1 MRSKR
6 LRLPLTLAVFALFLS
21 VSALFRTVIPPLS
34 LYRLQLVGGE
44 LRLHTAGRRHYAVLR
59 EIDTGGLPAADRA
72 RLSKGIVL
80 SSEEALDR
88 FLENYG
94 S

>member
-1 MRSKR
+1 MRSKC
-6 LRLPLTLAVFALFLS
+6 LCIPLTLAVFALFFSL
-21 VSALFRTVIPPLS
+21 SALFRTVTPLS

-44 LRLHTAGRRHYAVLR
+44 LRLHNAGRRDYAVLR

>member
-1 MRSKR
+1 MCSKR
-6 LRLPLTLAVFALFLS
+6 LCIPLTLAVFALFFSL
-21 VSALFRTVIPPLS
+21 SALFRTVTPLS

-44 LRLHTAGRRHYAVLR
+44 LRLHTAGRRDYAVLR

>member
-21 VSALFRTVIPPLS
+21 VSALFRTVTPLS

-44 LRLHTAGRRHYAVLR
+44 LRLHTAGRRDYAVLR

>member
-1 MRSKR
+1 MRSKC
-6 LRLPLTLAVFALFLS
+6 LCIPLTLAVFALFFSL
-21 VSALFRTVIPPLS
+21 SALFRTVTPLS

-44 LRLHTAGRRHYAVLR
+44 LRLHTAGRRDYAVLR

>member
-1 MRSKR
+1 MRSKC
-6 LRLPLTLAVFALFLS
+6 LCIPLTLAVFALFFSL
-21 VSALFRTVIPPLS
+21 SALFRTVTPHS

-44 LRLHTAGRRHYAVLR
+44 LRLHTAGRRDYAVLR

>member
-1 MRSKR
+1 MRSKC
-6 LRLPLTLAVFALFLS
+6 LCIPLTLAVFALFFSL
-21 VSALFRTVIPPLS
+21 SALFRTVTPLS

-44 LRLHTAGRRHYAVLR
+44 LRLHTAGRRDYAVLR

-88 FLENYG
+88 SLENYG

>member
-1 MRSKR
+1 MRSKC
-6 LRLPLTLAVFALFLS
+6 LCIPLTLAVFALFFSL
-21 VSALFRTVIPPLS
+21 SALFRTVTPLS

-44 LRLHTAGRRHYAVLR
+44 LRMHTAGRRDYAVLR

>member
-1 MRSKR
+1 MRSKC
-6 LRLPLTLAVFALFLS
+6 LYIPLTLAVFALFFSL
-21 VSALFRTVIPPLS
+21 SALFRTVTPLS

-44 LRLHTAGRRHYAVLR
+44 LRLHTAGRRDYAVLR

>member
-6 LRLPLTLAVFALFLS
+6 LCIPLTLAVFALFFSL
-21 VSALFRTVIPPLS
+21 SALFRTVTPLS

-44 LRLHTAGRRHYAVLR
+44 LRLHTAGRRDYAVLR